1 MFKALGISG
10 RVSFFCLGG
19 LVTIFSA
26 WGDRR
31 NCWVMVCEGG
41 TSTQAD
47 TMGVGWKEG
56 HDLFEEGGGCNFC
69 VKNKLK
75 SEIFNDKKC
84 LWTKIFFL
92 VITKNSNWKILTKNL
107 VTFKSKNGFKDEKL
121 KNLIFR
127 GKVLPY
133 CTLYKVADTI
143 TPLNEQDI
151 CLQINS
157 NFFPYVFNLTNM
169 IVEIYLKEMYLV
181 SCNITVILDLILL
194 VIQIV
199 FSYYD
204 LNYQ

>member
-1 MFKALGISG
+1 M
-10 RVSFFCLGG
+10 
-19 LVTIFSA
+19 
-26 WGDRR
+26 
-31 NCWVMVCEGG
+31 
-41 TSTQAD
+41 
-47 TMGVGWKEG
+47 
-56 HDLFEEGGGCNFC
+56 
-69 VKNKLK
+69 
-75 SEIFNDKKC
+75 
-84 LWTKIFFL
+84 
-92 VITKNSNWKILTKNL
+92 
-107 VTFKSKNGFKDEKL
+107 
-121 KNLIFR
+121 
-127 GKVLPY
+127 LPY

-151 CLQINS
+151 CSQINS